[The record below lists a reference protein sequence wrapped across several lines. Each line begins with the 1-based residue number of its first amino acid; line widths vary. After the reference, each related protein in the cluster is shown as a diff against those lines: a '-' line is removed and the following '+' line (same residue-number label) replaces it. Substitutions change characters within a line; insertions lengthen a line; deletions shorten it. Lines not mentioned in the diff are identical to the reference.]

1 MKNLDG
7 FNSVISNQQICKNI
21 NRDLYKGLGTLYG
34 YYVNKLSGIQD
45 QDLTNRSQRSKSQ

>member
-7 FNSVISNQQICKNI
+7 FHSVISNQQICTNI